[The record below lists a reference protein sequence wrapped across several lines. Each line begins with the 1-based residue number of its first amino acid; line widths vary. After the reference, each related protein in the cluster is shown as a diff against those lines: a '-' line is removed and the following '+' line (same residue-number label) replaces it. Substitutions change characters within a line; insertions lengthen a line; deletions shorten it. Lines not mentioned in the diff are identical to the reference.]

1 MLTSNEREIAISI
14 VEDLVECGINDHLVQ
29 YGERCIEDWFDN
41 MKLSESGFGASAGA
55 TKTCIWH
62 RDLENWVIKVGHTE
76 KVAKNYA
83 KVEYENY
90 CAAVEAGLGYYFPET
105 VFLGEYGGQCFY
117 VQQYAECCEDEVTS
131 EWYDRLRDRYEED
144 GEEYDCDSL
153 WNMVYDLEDEEKAM
167 LMFHDPALWEF
178 LSDYRIGDLHE
189 GNFGY
194 IGGKCVIVD
203 FSGFHG

>member
-1 MLTSNEREIAISI
+1 MLTYDEREIAISI
-14 VEDLVECGINDHLVQ
+14 VEALVEYGINDHLAQ
-29 YGERCIEDWFDN
+29 YGKRCIEDWFDN
-41 MKLSESGFGASAGA
+41 MELGRWGFGASAGA
-55 TKTCIWH
+55 TKSCIWH
-62 RDLENWVIKVGHTE
+62 RDLDNWVIKVGHTE
-76 KVAKNYA
+76 NVTKNYA

-90 CAAVEAGLGYYFPET
+90 CAAEEAGFGYYFPET
-105 VFLGEYGGQCFY
+105 VFLGEFGGQCFY

-131 EWYDRLRDRYEED
+131 EWYDRLRDQCEED

-153 WNMVYDLEDEEKAM
+153 WNMVYDLADEEKAM
-167 LMFHDPALWEF
+167 LMFHDPALCEF

>member
-1 MLTSNEREIAISI
+1 MLTYDEREIAISI
-14 VEDLVECGINDHLVQ
+14 VEALVEYGINDHLAQ
-29 YGERCIEDWFDN
+29 YGKRCIEDWFDD
-41 MKLSESGFGASAGA
+41 MKLGRYGFGASAGA

-62 RDLENWVIKVGHTE
+62 RDLDSWVIKVGHIE
-76 KVAKNYA
+76 NVAKNYA

-90 CAAVEAGLGYYFPET
+90 CAAEEAGLGYYFPET

-117 VQQYAECCEDEVTS
+117 VQQYAECDETEVTS
-131 EWYDRLRDRYEED
+131 EWYDRLRDQYEED

-167 LMFHDPALWEF
+167 LMFNDRALCEF

-194 IGGKCVIVD
+194 IGGKCVIID
-203 FSGFHG
+203 FSGYMG

>member
-1 MLTSNEREIAISI
+1 MLTYDEREIAISI
-14 VEDLVECGINDHLVQ
+14 VEALVEYGINDHLAQ
-29 YGERCIEDWFDN
+29 YGKRCIEDWFDN
-41 MKLSESGFGASAGA
+41 MELGRWGFGASAGA

-62 RDLENWVIKVGHTE
+62 RDLDNWVIKVGHTE

-203 FSGFHG
+203 FSGYMG